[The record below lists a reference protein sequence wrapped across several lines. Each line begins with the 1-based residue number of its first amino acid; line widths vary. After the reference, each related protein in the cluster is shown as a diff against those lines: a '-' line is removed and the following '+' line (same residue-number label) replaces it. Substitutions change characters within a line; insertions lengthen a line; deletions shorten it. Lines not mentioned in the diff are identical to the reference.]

1 MRNGFKVFDADAHVV
16 YPRGFWTPY
25 LDKKFQH
32 RVETQ
37 DPPGITH
44 YNPVKVDGR
53 YTQHPTTLYG
63 QFQKNIDWTH
73 EDMVETYGEIAVK
86 GFTGD
91 RVARALAVEGIDLA
105 IIYGPEY
112 AMWYDGI
119 DPEMQAALCRAYN
132 RWGQEM
138 RETSG
143 GRVLTSGPIPLG
155 DVGRAVE
162 EIQYAYE
169 ELGIRAFW
177 TRPNFMNRRN
187 LGDRYYDPI
196 YELLQE
202 LDVAFATHEFMGL
215 NANTE
220 GVDRFN
226 TFTEWHTV
234 VHQHE
239 AMNAMLSMIVQG
251 VFERF
256 PKLRCAY
263 MEAGCGWVPSW
274 LHRIDEQLEMAGAKE
289 FPELTMTATDYWKR
303 NCWTSTECEEKYVT
317 DVIRWLGDGR
327 IVYESDFPHPD
338 SKYPH
343 STQTF
348 LNLVPDQ
355 LSDDSK
361 RKILWDNAI
370 DLYQLPE
377 EYIPSELHEVSESA
391 PGLRA
396 EEGASPAAPA

>member
-1 MRNGFKVFDADAHVV
+1 MRNGFKIFDADAHVV

-73 EDMVETYGEIAVK
+73 EDMIETYGEIAVE

-112 AMWYDGI
+112 DMWYDGI

-143 GRVLTSGPIPLG
+143 GRVLTSGPIPLS

-251 VFERF
+251 VYERF

-289 FPELTMTATDYWKR
+289 FPELSMTATDYWKR

-317 DVIRWLGDGR
+317 DVIRWLGDER

-343 STQTF
+343 STRTF
-348 LNLVPDQ
+348 LELIPDQ

-370 DLYQLPE
+370 DLYRLPE
-377 EYIPSELHEVSESA
+377 DYIPAELHEVSEVA
-391 PGLRA
+391 PGPRG
-396 EEGASPAAPA
+396 EEAVSPAAPA

>member
-1 MRNGFKVFDADAHVV
+1 MRNGFKIFDADAHVV

-73 EDMVETYGEIAVK
+73 EDMIETYGEIAVE

-112 AMWYDGI
+112 DMWYDGI

-143 GRVLTSGPIPLG
+143 GRVLTSGPIPLC

-251 VFERF
+251 VYERF

-289 FPELTMTATDYWKR
+289 FPELSMTATDYWKR

-317 DVIRWLGDGR
+317 DVIRWLGDER

-343 STQTF
+343 STRTF
-348 LNLVPDQ
+348 LELIPDQ
-355 LSDDSK
+355 LSDESK

-370 DLYQLPE
+370 DLYRLPE
-377 EYIPSELHEVSESA
+377 DYIPAELHEVSEVA
-391 PGLRA
+391 PGPRG
-396 EEGASPAAPA
+396 EEAVSPAAPA

>member
-1 MRNGFKVFDADAHVV
+1 MRNGFKIFDADAHVV

-73 EDMVETYGEIAVK
+73 EDMIETYGEIAVE

-112 AMWYDGI
+112 DMWYDGI

-143 GRVLTSGPIPLG
+143 GRVLTSGPIPLS

-251 VFERF
+251 VYERF

-289 FPELTMTATDYWKR
+289 FPELSMTATDYWKR

-317 DVIRWLGDGR
+317 DVIRWLGDER

-343 STQTF
+343 STRTF
-348 LNLVPDQ
+348 LELIPDQ
-355 LSDDSK
+355 LSDESK

-370 DLYQLPE
+370 DLYRLPE
-377 EYIPSELHEVSESA
+377 DYIPAELHEVSEVA
-391 PGLRA
+391 PGPRG
-396 EEGASPAAPA
+396 EEAVSPAAPA

>member
-1 MRNGFKVFDADAHVV
+1 M
-16 YPRGFWTPY
+16 
-25 LDKKFQH
+25 
-32 RVETQ
+32 
-37 DPPGITH
+37 I
-44 YNPVKVDGR
+44 
-53 YTQHPTTLYG
+53 
-63 QFQKNIDWTH
+63 
-73 EDMVETYGEIAVK
+73 ETYGEIAVE

-105 IIYGPEY
+105 MIYGPEY
-112 AMWYDGI
+112 DMWYDGI

-251 VFERF
+251 VYERF

-317 DVIRWLGDGR
+317 DVIRWLGDER

-348 LNLVPDQ
+348 LDLIPDQ
-355 LSDDSK
+355 LSDESK

-377 EYIPSELHEVSESA
+377 DFVPSELHEVSESA
-391 PGLRA
+391 AGRPA
-396 EEGASPAAPA
+396 EGDPSPATPA

>member
-16 YPRGFWTPY
+16 YPREFWTKY

-32 RVETQ
+32 RVTTQ

-53 YTQHPTTLYG
+53 WTQHPTSMFG

-73 EDMVETYGEIAVK
+73 DDMVETYGEIAVE

-91 RVARALAVEGIDLA
+91 RVAKALAVEGIDLA
-105 IIYGPEY
+105 MIYGPEY
-112 AMWYDGI
+112 DMWFDGI
-119 DPEMQAALCRAYN
+119 DPEIQAALCRAYN

-138 RETSG
+138 RETSD

-155 DVGRAVE
+155 DVNRAVE

-177 TRPNFMNRRN
+177 TRPNYMNKRN
-187 LGDRYYDPI
+187 LGDRYYDPV

-256 PKLRCAY
+256 PRLRCAY
-263 MEAGCGWVPSW
+263 LEAGCGWVPSW

-289 FPELTMTATDYWKR
+289 FPQLTMTATDYWKR
-303 NCWTSTECEEKYVT
+303 NCWTSTECEEKYVC
-317 DVIRWLGDGR
+317 DVIRWLGDEH

-338 SKYPH
+338 SKYPD
-343 STQTF
+343 STRTF
-348 LNLVPDQ
+348 LDLYPEA
-355 LSDDSK
+355 LSDESK
-361 RKILWDNAI
+361 RRILWDNPI
-370 DLYQLPE
+370 DLYRLPE
-377 EYIPSELHEVSESA
+377 AYIPSELHDVTA
-391 PGLRA
+391 A
-396 EEGASPAAPA
+396 AAQTNGAAQEAAAPA

>member
-1 MRNGFKVFDADAHVV
+1 MRNGFKIFDADAHVV

-73 EDMVETYGEIAVK
+73 EDMIETYGEIAVE

-112 AMWYDGI
+112 DMWYDGI

-143 GRVLTSGPIPLG
+143 GRVLTSGPIPLC

-251 VFERF
+251 VYERF

-289 FPELTMTATDYWKR
+289 FPELSMTATDYWKR

-317 DVIRWLGDGR
+317 DVIRWLGDER

-343 STQTF
+343 STRTF
-348 LNLVPDQ
+348 LELIPDQ

-370 DLYQLPE
+370 DLYRLPE
-377 EYIPSELHEVSESA
+377 DYIPAELHEVSEVA
-391 PGLRA
+391 PGPRG
-396 EEGASPAAPA
+396 EEAVSPAAPA